1 MTELKETVIK
11 AYDAKIR
18 SQDSLIK
25 EWQTDIKDCNDYI
38 EEAQNKKKE
47 LGTECTN
54 ILKLIDENKISDR
67 PHFMLAPEDGITLS
81 KEDCERANE
90 WVVQHELTRH
100 TEAFLGLQKNSKFRG
115 VTPVAKYELRKGWT
129 GLGPWVSLVCTAC
142 QEKNVEMEECEFD
155 IVEIGY

>member
-1 MTELKETVIK
+1 MTELKEAVIK
-11 AYDAKIR
+11 AYDARIQ

-25 EWQTDIKDCNDYI
+25 ECQADIKDCNSCI

-47 LGTECTN
+47 LGAECTN
-54 ILKLIDENKISDR
+54 ILKLIDENKLSNR
-67 PHFMLAPEDGITLS
+67 PHFTLTPEESITLS

-90 WVVQHELTRH
+90 WVVQHELTHH
-100 TEAFLGLQKNSKFRG
+100 TETFLGLQKNSRFRG

-142 QEKNVEMEECEFD
+142 KEKDVKMEECEFD